1 MKLAPKLSILK
12 NKVMVFLRRLKRSK
26 AGDLAPAA
34 VALMVVMLAG
44 HAEASAF
51 GAVTTAIC
59 AVAAALSGPIGLAI
73 GVVMLAGGGI
83 AVAAGGKRALGT
95 VAWGVAGTAIAVSAV
110 ALTSMFFGSSGC

>member
-26 AGDLAPAA
+26 AGNLAPAA
-34 VALMVVMLAG
+34 VALATTMLFS
-44 HAEASAF
+44 HALAF
-51 GAVTTAIC
+51 GGVTTAIC
-59 AVAAALSGPIGLAI
+59 AVATALSGPIGLAI